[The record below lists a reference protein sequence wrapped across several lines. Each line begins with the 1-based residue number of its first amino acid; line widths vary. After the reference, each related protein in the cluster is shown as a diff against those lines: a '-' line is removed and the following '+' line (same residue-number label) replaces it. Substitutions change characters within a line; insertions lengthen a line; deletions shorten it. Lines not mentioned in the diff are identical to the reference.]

1 MANIVNTP
9 IIMYVQESNLTL
21 DGSSAKELMEQN
33 DYPIKIYTNE
43 NLDGC
48 NLVKKLQNKQNL
60 ETVGE
65 LVRDVKKLLRSN
77 YDDREEER
85 NAEGTIITQKA
96 WWVFLENLN
105 ETIEVLEKIDT
116 PTGGEEVIE
125 IIKDNDNYYE
135 DNSGSLGEKITL
147 SLDKIYLMDGQ
158 HYIFKTP
165 SLYGGTIKS
174 YNYEK
179 EATFLNDVSRRDE
192 IFIKEEGKLEIYFND
207 DTFTSFTV
215 YNNETDITLSST
227 PGKENFK
234 FEESLQ
240 NIPKPLKRQLELE
253 IPKSVT
259 LKELDFGNLSNNF
272 DLGITVKKKETVGGE
287 EKEVEVFEPKTI
299 ILKEPILNFI
309 SYSENEGFYYYQE
322 NFKQELVAKEKVTN
336 DEIVNIEN
344 ENSEEEEKIK
354 YDEIE
359 VEINIESTYKIFED
373 FFSDFSVDNKL
384 TLTFN
389 YMKVDEQT
397 KEKSKIES
405 KVETYEISFLKNE
418 LGEIT
423 YSSPVFLEEDFNLED
438 YLLEETADDYVNIY
452 SLKDEFKAE
461 KYNSSGLNEISLG
474 IQGTNYITNSV
485 KLEITPSIAS
495 DSWFVPFVKPERA
508 YIGIPNE
515 QLENKNKVAYLN
527 FLDKQGNSL
536 IGEVNSLYFDWTAIE
551 KLYNIAITPKTV
563 ADGELE
569 NNTEKETAVLPL
581 DFPVYRWNPND
592 SCFELYENF
601 IVPYGELEKE

>member
-21 DGSSAKELMEQN
+21 DGSSVKELMEQN
-33 DYPIKIYTNE
+33 DYPVKIYTNE

-48 NLVKKLQNKQNL
+48 NLVKKLQNKQSL

-77 YDDREEER
+77 YDDREEVR
-85 NAEGTIITQKA
+85 DSEGNITTQKA

-105 ETIEVLEKIDT
+105 ETIKILEKIDR

-125 IIKDNDNYYE
+125 IIKYNDNYYE

-158 HYIFKTP
+158 HYILKTP
-165 SLYGGTIKS
+165 NLYGGTIKS

-192 IFIKEEGKLEIYFND
+192 VFIKEEEGEFEIYFND
-207 DTFTSFTV
+207 NTFTSFTV
-215 YNNETDITLSST
+215 HTNTTNITLSFTS
-227 PGKENFK
+227 GKENFK
-234 FEESLQ
+234 FEENLQ
-240 NIPKPLKRQLELE
+240 NIPKPLTRQLELE

-259 LKELDFGNLSNNF
+259 LENLDFGNPSNNF
-272 DLGITVKKKETVGGE
+272 DLWETVKQKEIVDGV
-287 EKEVEVFEPKTI
+287 EKEVEVFEPRTI
-299 ILKEPILNFI
+299 KLENPTLNFI
-309 SYSENEGFYYYQE
+309 SYSENEGFYYYQK
-322 NFKQELVAKEKVTN
+322 NFYQKLSAIEKVTN
-336 DEIVNIEN
+336 DEKASTEN
-344 ENSEEEEKIK
+344 EESEEEKIE
-354 YDEIE
+354 YDKIE
-359 VEINIESTYKIFED
+359 VEIDIESTYKIFED

-389 YMKVDEQT
+389 YIKVDKKT
-397 KEKSKIES
+397 KEESKIES
-405 KVETYEISFLKNE
+405 KVETYEISFSKNE

-452 SLKDEFKAE
+452 SLKNEFEAE

-474 IQGTNYITNSV
+474 IQGENYITNSV

-508 YIGIPNE
+508 YIGIPE
-515 QLENKNKVAYLN
+515 GQVESENKVNYLN
-527 FLDKQGNSL
+527 FHDKQGNSL

-551 KLYNIAITPKTV
+551 NLYNIAITPKTT
-563 ADGELE
+563 ADGEPE
-569 NNTEKETAVLPL
+569 SNTGKETAVLPL
-581 DFPVYRWNPND
+581 EIPVYRWNPND
-592 SCFELYENF
+592 SYFELYENF
-601 IVPYGELEKE
+601 IIPYG